1 VHHVFLAYPGAEF
14 RLGRRRDDPPHRV
27 AGPPGCR
34 KIASETAGF
43 AARLLLPQAAGV
55 HIFDRFKFATLRGQ
69 GMARVTVEDCVL
81 KVPNRFELVLLAAQR
96 AREITSGAPLSID
109 RDDDKN
115 PVIALREIAEDT
127 IELDHL
133 QDSLVRGMQKHVE
146 IDEPEETPD
155 LEQRLFGVA
164 DPTGPVIGED
174 EIDEEAVEGE
184 LEEDLL
190 AVEDEEEI
198 ELPEGAAEAEG
209 EEEAESEEP
218 EEEP

>member
-1 VHHVFLAYPGAEF
+1 ME
-14 RLGRRRDDPPHRV
+14 
-27 AGPPGCR
+27 
-34 KIASETAGF
+34 SAGF
-43 AARLLLPQAAGV
+43 VPVLLLPHRTAP
-55 HIFDRFKFATLRGQ
+55 HIFQEFPPSWAKGQ
-69 GMARVTVEDCVL
+69 RMARVTVEDCVL

-133 QDSLVRGMQKHVE
+133 QDSLIRGMQKHVE

-164 DPTGPVIGED
+164 DPTGPVIGEN
-174 EIDEEAVEGE
+174 EIDEEAVEEE

-190 AVEDEEEI
+190 AVEDEEEL
-198 ELPEGAAEAEG
+198 EVPEGAAEPEAEG
-209 EEEAESEEP
+209 EEP
-218 EEEP
+218 E